1 MVELFVF
8 TLFTYLFYRAL
19 AKSISKLVTRLRK
32 PHNLDAELRQL
43 IESSSD
49 NTAIALEIKTFL
61 LDLIN
66 DAKNDHEKFS
76 DPRINQAHGI
86 LDRAGPSAFYW
97 MTEISAQLCLLAAA
111 QINGIPTNVS
121 AELGSSATAEDIVRI
136 VVKV

>member
-1 MVELFVF
+1 MVELFIF
-8 TLFTYLFYRAL
+8 TVFTYLFYRAL
-19 AKSISKLVTRLRK
+19 AKSITKLVTRLRK
-32 PHNLDAELRQL
+32 PSNLDAELRQL

-76 DPRINQAHGI
+76 DPRINQAQGI

-111 QINGIPTNVS
+111 QINRIPTNVS

>member
-8 TLFTYLFYRAL
+8 TVFTYLFFRAL
-19 AKSISKLVTRLRK
+19 AKSITKLVTRLRK
-32 PHNLDAELRQL
+32 PRNLDAELRQL

-76 DPRINQAHGI
+76 DPRINQAQGI

-97 MTEISAQLCLLAAA
+97 MTEISAQLCSLAAA

>member
-1 MVELFVF
+1 MVELFIF

-19 AKSISKLVTRLRK
+19 AKSISKLVARLRK
-32 PHNLDAELRQL
+32 PHNLDAGLRQL

-76 DPRINQAHGI
+76 DPRINQAQGI

>member
-1 MVELFVF
+1 MFELFIF

-76 DPRINQAHGI
+76 DPRINQAQGI

-97 MTEISAQLCLLAAA
+97 MTEIAAQLATLAAA
-111 QINGIPTNVS
+111 QINGIPTNVNT
-121 AELGSSATAEDIVRI
+121 ELGSSATPEAIVKI
-136 VVKV
+136 VVKS

>member
-76 DPRINQAHGI
+76 DPRINQAQGI

-121 AELGSSATAEDIVRI
+121 AELSSSATAEDIVRI

>member
-1 MVELFVF
+1 MVELFIFTVF
-8 TLFTYLFYRAL
+8 IYLFFRAQARTFTKL
-19 AKSISKLVTRLRK
+19 AARISKPRS
-32 PHNLDAELRQL
+32 LDAELRQL

-49 NTAIALEIKTFL
+49 NTAIAVEIKTFL

-66 DAKNDHEKFS
+66 DAKNDREKFS
-76 DPRINQAHGI
+76 DPRINQAQGI

-97 MTEISAQLCLLAAA
+97 MTEISAQLCLLAAS

-121 AELGSSATAEDIVRI
+121 AELGSSATPEDIVRI

>member
-8 TLFTYLFYRAL
+8 TVFTYLFFRAL
-19 AKSISKLVTRLRK
+19 AKSITKLVTRLRK

-66 DAKNDHEKFS
+66 DAKNDHEKFF
-76 DPRINQAHGI
+76 DPRINQAQGI

>member
-1 MVELFVF
+1 MFELFVF
-8 TLFTYLFYRAL
+8 TIFTYLFFRAL
-19 AKSISKLVTRLRK
+19 AKSITKLVTRLRK

-76 DPRINQAHGI
+76 DPRINQAQGI

>member
-8 TLFTYLFYRAL
+8 TVFTYLFFRAL
-19 AKSISKLVTRLRK
+19 AKSITKLVTRLRK

-43 IESSSD
+43 IETSSD
-49 NTAIALEIKTFL
+49 NTAIALEIKSFL

-76 DPRINQAHGI
+76 DPRINQAQGI

-97 MTEISAQLCLLAAA
+97 MTEISAQLCLLATA

>member
-1 MVELFVF
+1 MVELFLF

-19 AKSISKLVTRLRK
+19 YKSIAKLVTRLRK
-32 PHNLDAELRQL
+32 PRNLDAELRQL

-76 DPRINQAHGI
+76 DPRINQAQGI

-111 QINGIPTNVS
+111 QLNGIPTNVS
-121 AELGSSATAEDIVRI
+121 AELGSGATAEDIVRI

>member
-8 TLFTYLFYRAL
+8 TVFTYLFYRAL
-19 AKSISKLVTRLRK
+19 AKSITKLVTRLRK

-76 DPRINQAHGI
+76 DPRINQAQGI

-121 AELGSSATAEDIVRI
+121 AELGSGATAEDIVQI

>member
-1 MVELFVF
+1 MVELFLF
-8 TLFTYLFYRAL
+8 TIFTYLFYRAL
-19 AKSISKLVTRLRK
+19 YKSIAKLVTRLRK
-32 PHNLDAELRQL
+32 PRNLDAELRQL

-76 DPRINQAHGI
+76 DPRINQAQGI

>member
-1 MVELFVF
+1 MVELFIFTVF
-8 TLFTYLFYRAL
+8 TFLFYRAL
-19 AKSISKLVTRLRK
+19 AKSITKLVTRLRK

-76 DPRINQAHGI
+76 DPRINQAQGI
-86 LDRAGPSAFYW
+86 LDHAGPSAFYW

-136 VVKV
+136 VLKV

>member
-1 MVELFVF
+1 MVELFLF
-8 TLFTYLFYRAL
+8 TVFTYLFYRAL
-19 AKSISKLVTRLRK
+19 YKSIAKLVTRLRK

-76 DPRINQAHGI
+76 DPRINQAQGI

>member
-1 MVELFVF
+1 MVELFIF

-19 AKSISKLVTRLRK
+19 AKSITKLVTRLRK

-76 DPRINQAHGI
+76 DPRINQAQGI

-121 AELGSSATAEDIVRI
+121 AELDSSATAEDIVRI

>member
-8 TLFTYLFYRAL
+8 TVFTYLFFRAL
-19 AKSISKLVTRLRK
+19 AKSITKLVTRLRK

-49 NTAIALEIKTFL
+49 NSAIALEIKTFL

-76 DPRINQAHGI
+76 DPRINQAQGI

>member
-76 DPRINQAHGI
+76 DPRINQAQVI

-111 QINGIPTNVS
+111 QINGIPTNVG